1 MLILRSLQGL
11 KSLYSLN
18 FPTILLAMSMS
29 TAKEILQVKRLSD
42 NAFLPVRGSEHAAG
56 FDLSSAYDDVV
67 PARGKALIKLDL
79 AFAIPEFTY
88 ARIGNC
94 NSLSSSSCSCNSDL
108 NP

>member
-1 MLILRSLQGL
+1 MPLTLIGL
-11 KSLYSLN
+11 KTLCRFNL
-18 FPTILLAMSMS
+18 PTLLFAASMS
-29 TAKEILQVKRLSD
+29 TAKEILQVKRLSE

-88 ARIGNC
+88 ARIGKC
-94 NSLSSSSCSCNSDL
+94 LSSCFVL
-108 NP
+108 ILL